1 MPKAKRTSADKNLDF
16 IDPGTAELQKEKRF
30 GRDAIVTPQERVR
43 RLNYWIDG
51 MKRAVPTGELIE
63 GFLERFDVHNPQ
75 AALYWRNNAL
85 KYLSSTQAK
94 DIESFKAVQ
103 CERLT
108 DLYRRCLEARQF
120 KTAQSVLDTLNKT
133 MGVYKQDNVIIA
145 PVTQFNF
152 GDERVVRV
160 ENAEQVQ
167 QALDYLTLGEITDD
181 EDAERDERA
190 AEEY

>member
-1 MPKAKRTSADKNLDF
+1 MPKLKRTSADKNLDF
-16 IDPGTAELQKEKRF
+16 IDPGSVELKKEKSF
-30 GRDAIVTPQERVR
+30 GRDSIVTPQERVR

-51 MKRAVPTGELIE
+51 MTRAVPTGELVE
-63 GFLERFDVHNPQ
+63 GFLERFDVHNRQ

-94 DIESFKAVQ
+94 DIEGFKAVQ

-108 DLYRRCLEARQF
+108 DLYRRCLEAHQF

-152 GDERVVRV
+152 GDERMVRV
-160 ENAEQVQ
+160 ENAEEVQ
-167 QALDYLTLGEITDD
+167 QALDYLTLGEIVED
-181 EDAERDERA
+181 EDFSRDERA